1 MMRKTEIDYARIR
14 PYGGSRDK
22 GFEELVCQLAS
33 LEAREPAAVFHRKGS
48 GADGGVECFIRQADG
63 SETGWQAKYF
73 FALGSAQIGQLDKS
87 IEQAL
92 EKHPRLNRFLV
103 ALPFDLRDA
112 RVGKKQT
119 ELKRWE
125 AWTARWK
132 EEAAKTG
139 RSLKFEL
146 WGAAQLTERL
156 SRDLPLY
163 RGRTAFWFDEIILTP
178 SWFRQRFE
186 TARAALGGRYTPET
200 NIDLPIR
207 RAIQQFCRDPSLMAE
222 IEEWSLKINERGY
235 RAVDQLARF
244 DDAKVLEKEI
254 GDISTALRLLNKLL
268 GTFSAEPDYAFP
280 LEQLLERIDNLRRAE
295 SEAARAFWKYE
306 RKAPEKRDRER
317 YTEHTLYQLSDALD
331 EVIEAMKSDRWAVVN
346 RRRLL
351 LSGQAGVGKS
361 HLFGDV
367 VQYQVDREW
376 PAILVLGSSLVE
388 ADPWTQIIAA
398 LGLQGRTTDEFLG
411 ALDSAAQAAGVRA
424 VLFIDAIN
432 ERHGIDLWA
441 PRIAAFLHSIED
453 FPNVGIALSCRTTYL
468 PYIVPDDQSLKDLQ
482 HIEHRGFSG
491 RPDAANEYL
500 DRRGIIRM
508 AAPNLIP
515 EFYNPLFL
523 KTCCDFLEKVGR
535 KELPRGLTG
544 VTEIFE
550 FYSNAIARII
560 EARLKLDRRRNIVS
574 QALTDL
580 AAAFDDG
587 YRGYTD
593 IASATAILDKLL
605 PSDGTVEK
613 SLLAQLESEG
623 VVAVEPVMGDDGKL
637 SETVRFT
644 FERYSDHRI
653 ATLLIDRHLD
663 ASNPSASFA
672 TGMPLAEIVTGNRAY
687 ERAGIIEALAT
698 QLPERCECELPDLV
712 EPDKYDNAWMID
724 DAFRGSLLWRDQRH
738 FTKRTLELLEA
749 ASEYSGE
756 NELLRTLIAIATEPD
771 NQFNA
776 RFLDNRLRNMSMPE
790 RDSDWSVRLIDEGD
804 RDDSPLETLIAW
816 TLQNGFHPIEEQRA
830 ELTAIALSWLFTTS
844 HRAVRDRAT
853 KALSTLLAP
862 RLGLAARL
870 VHQFVSVNDPYLVD
884 RVIAAAYGAAL
895 QGIDRTALPEL
906 AASIWKNIFADG
918 KLPVH
923 ILIRDHAR
931 GIIEL
936 AAHYGVLPEEVDLS
950 KVRPP
955 YQSDWPLEEVS
966 TETVEGYKQDYPSG
980 RYTDSI
986 VSSTV
991 HDGDFARYVIDS
1003 SVGRWTPFGI
1013 EWAGSDRTSLF
1024 NWWQEG
1030 LTVNNP
1036 KAAKQLS
1043 KVLDAAEALRFS
1055 QKDQLLSLELVF
1067 VEPGGKKAP
1076 KPAKSPGEG
1085 EWEKL
1090 ERKLANAEKKLRGT
1104 MPEDEWKDY
1113 QLYGQ
1118 SYVYADTYT
1127 RTSHLWPPN
1136 LDIPA
1141 MRRWVCKRAHDL
1153 GWTSE
1158 RFAALERNL
1167 GSSGRMEH
1175 RIERIGKKYQWIALH
1190 ELTARMADHLT
1201 YREYSEDALQVFDGP
1216 WEADGRDIDPSLLVE
1231 RSNGDAWRSWDPTW
1245 WMPATMRMKS
1255 VPPATRIAWLD
1266 CNDDFVNDETLIRVK
1281 DPSTGR
1287 FWLVLNEHA
1296 AWYQW
1301 GVNRGNKEIER
1312 KTWFTLNSFLVRS
1325 ADADIV
1331 LQRLSGRDLN
1341 SRDLP
1346 NLEIPWRG
1354 YLGEYPWHPIYAGI
1368 NRWVPPDIR
1377 YGMPAATQPTV
1388 SRYSAE
1394 RGGYDF
1400 SLSDT
1405 LGFYIPAPGL
1415 MHGLNLGLSNGREL
1429 TYADRGNNLRFF
1441 DPSTR
1446 EPGPSAA
1453 LVDEAAFLDFL
1464 KREDLVPIWII
1475 SGEKSV
1481 HGGASHGR
1489 GYGGTCSFTSIY
1501 RLQGDGFSRQD
1512 FLQRHHASRTQL
1524 EELFGA
1530 ASDLGQ

>member
-1 MMRKTEIDYARIR
+1 MRKTEIDYARIR

-33 LEAREPAAVFHRKGS
+33 LESRESAAAFHRKGI
-48 GADGGVECFIRQADG
+48 GADGGVECFIRQLDG

-73 FALGSAQIGQLDKS
+73 FALGAAQIGQLDKS

-92 EKHPRLNRFLV
+92 EKHPRLNCFVV

-119 ELKRWE
+119 ELERWE

-132 EEAAKTG
+132 AEGAKTG
-139 RSLKFEL
+139 RFLEFEL
-146 WGAAQLTERL
+146 WGATQLTERL
-156 SRDLPLY
+156 SQDLPLY
-163 RGRTAFWFDEIILTP
+163 RGRAVFWFDETILTP
-178 SWFRQRFE
+178 PWFRQRFAA
-186 TARAALGGRYTPET
+186 ARAALGGRYTPET

-207 RAIQQFCRDPSLMAE
+207 RVIQQFCRDPSLMAE
-222 IEEWSLKINERGY
+222 IEEWSLKINECGY
-235 RAVDQLARF
+235 RAIDQLMRF
-244 DDAKVLEKEI
+244 DDAKALEKEI
-254 GDISTALRLLNKLL
+254 EGISTKLRLLNGLL
-268 GTFSAEPDYAFP
+268 GTFSAESDYLFP
-280 LEQLLERIDNLRRAE
+280 LEQLLERVNNLRRAGG
-295 SEAARAFWKYE
+295 EAVRAFRERE
-306 RKAPEKRDRER
+306 RKAPENRDRER
-317 YTEHTLYQLSDALD
+317 YTEHTLYQLSHALD
-331 EVIEAMKSDRWAVVN
+331 EVVEAIMSDRWTVVN
-346 RRRLL
+346 SRRLL
-351 LSGQAGVGKS
+351 VSGEAGIGKS
-361 HLFGDV
+361 HLFGDI

-388 ADPWTQIIAA
+388 ADPWTQIIEA

-411 ALDSAAQAAGVRA
+411 ALDSAAQAAGVHA

-441 PRIAAFLHSIED
+441 PRIAAFLQSIED

-468 PYIVPDDQSLKDLQ
+468 PYIVPDDKALRDLQ

-508 AAPNLIP
+508 AAPNLVP

-523 KTCCDFLEKVGR
+523 KTCCDFLEKEGR
-535 KELPRGLTG
+535 KDLPRGLTG

-560 EARLKLDRRRNIVS
+560 ETRLKLDRRRNIVS
-574 QALTDL
+574 QALTRL

-593 IASATAILDKLL
+593 IASATEILDKLL
-605 PSDGTVEK
+605 TSDGTVER

-623 VVAVEPVMGDDGKL
+623 VVAIEPVMGEDGKL

-663 ASNPSASFA
+663 SSNPSASFA
-672 TGMPLAEIVTGNRAY
+672 TGMPLAEIVTGNEAY
-687 ERAGIIEALAT
+687 ERAGIVEALAI
-698 QLPERCECELPDLV
+698 QLPERCGHELPDLIA
-712 EPDKYDNAWMID
+712 PGKYGDAWMVNG
-724 DAFRGSLLWRDQRH
+724 AFLGSLLWRNQRH
-738 FTKRTLELLEA
+738 FTQRTLELLEA

-756 NELLRTLIAIATEPD
+756 NEVLRTLIAIATEPD

-804 RDDSPLETLIAW
+804 RDDGPLETLIVW
-816 TLQNGFHPIEEQRA
+816 TLQNGFHSIEEQRA
-830 ELTAIALSWLFTTS
+830 ELAAIALSWLFTTS

-870 VHQFVSVNDPYLVD
+870 IHQFASVNDPYVVD
-884 RVIAAAYGAAL
+884 RVLAAAYGAAL
-895 QGIDRTALPEL
+895 QAIDRTALPEL
-906 AASIWKNIFADG
+906 AASIWENIFAGG
-918 KLPVH
+918 KPPVH

-936 AAHYGVLPEEVDLS
+936 AAHYRVLPGDVDLS

-955 YQSDWPLEEVS
+955 YMSDWPLEEVS
-966 TETVEGYKQDYPSG
+966 VETVEGYKQDYPSG

-991 HDGDFARYVIDS
+991 HDGDFARYIIDWF
-1003 SVGRWTPFGI
+1003 VGIWTPFGV

-1024 NWWQEG
+1024 NSWQER
-1030 LTVNNP
+1030 LTVNNTR
-1036 KAAKQLS
+1036 AAKQLS
-1043 KVLDAAEALRFS
+1043 KVLDSAEALRSS
-1055 QKDQLLSLELVF
+1055 QKDQPLCFNLVF
-1067 VEPGGKKAP
+1067 VEPGTKKAP
-1076 KPAKSPGEG
+1076 KPSKSRVEGEG
-1085 EWEKL
+1085 ERL
-1090 ERKLANAEKKLRGT
+1090 ERKVTTAEKKLRGT
-1104 MPEDEWKDY
+1104 MSEDEWKDY

-1118 SYVYADTYT
+1118 SHVYADTYT
-1127 RTSHLWPPN
+1127 RTSHLWPPR
-1136 LDIPA
+1136 LDTAA

-1167 GSSGRMEH
+1167 GSSDRMEH

-1190 ELTARMADHLT
+1190 ELTACLADHLT
-1201 YREYSEDALQVFDGP
+1201 YTESFQDTLQVFDGP
-1216 WEADGRDIDPSLLVE
+1216 WEPRGRDIDPSLLVE
-1231 RSNGDAWRSWDPTW
+1231 RSNGDGWKSWDPTW
-1245 WMPATMRMKS
+1245 WMPIAVRMKT
-1255 VPPATRIAWLD
+1255 VPPATRLAWLD
-1266 CNDDFVNDETLIRVK
+1266 RNDDFVNDEGLIRVK
-1281 DPSTGR
+1281 DPSTNTR
-1287 FWLVLNEHA
+1287 WLVLSEHA
-1296 AWYQW
+1296 AWSQR
-1301 GVNRGNKEIER
+1301 GVSRGNKEMER
-1312 KTWFTLNSFLVRS
+1312 QTWFSLNSFLVRS
-1325 ADADIV
+1325 TDADTV
-1331 LQRLSGRDLN
+1331 LQCLSGRNLN
-1341 SRDLP
+1341 NRDLP
-1346 NLEIPWRG
+1346 ELEIPWRG
-1354 YLGEYPWHPIYAGI
+1354 YLGEYPWHPIYADI
-1368 NRWVPPDIR
+1368 DHWVPADRR
-1377 YGMPAATQPTV
+1377 YGLPAAAQPTV
-1388 SRYSAE
+1388 YKYSAE

-1400 SLSDT
+1400 SLADT
-1405 LGFYIPAPGL
+1405 LSFYIPAPGL
-1415 MHGLNLGLSNGREL
+1415 MHGLDLGLSNGKEL
-1429 TYADRGNNLRFF
+1429 TYADRGNTLRFF

-1489 GYGGTCSFTSIY
+1489 GYGGTRSFTSIY
-1501 RLQGDGFSRQD
+1501 RLQGDSFSRQD
-1512 FLQRHHASRTQL
+1512 FFHRHDASSTQL

-1530 ASDLGQ
+1530 APDLGQ